1 MMPRS
6 RAAVCAALAA
16 VVLVAAGCRQEQP
29 VWEGP
34 PPTSLAEYGL
44 FVGNGSTQQPTEG
57 VIPYDVNS
65 ELFSD
70 YAEKYRF
77 IKLPPGGQAV
87 YHPDEVFDLPV
98 GTILAKTFA
107 IPHDRRDLKQ
117 GERLI
122 ETRILMHREDGWVGL
137 PYVWNENR
145 TDAKLE
151 LAGGTVD
158 VEWIHDDGQRL
169 TNNYIVPNANQCK
182 GCHKSGDRM
191 IPIGPKARHLNRDF
205 AYAGGIE
212 NQFQHWEKAGV
223 LARAP
228 APADAPRLAVWD
240 DPESGTLDERA
251 RAWLE
256 INCAHCHHPDG
267 PAANSGLDLMASQT
281 NPTEFGVLKSP
292 VAAGRGSGGLLYDI
306 VPGKPDA
313 SILMLRIESTDPDIM
328 MPELGKRLI
337 HEEGVALVREWIAA
351 MEPSPEV
358 EARRPLASEEGRA
371 VARGSAKLRTAAD
384 HAD

>member
-1 MMPRS
+1 MSFPGS
-6 RAAVCAALAA
+6 KTVLCAALAA
-16 VVLVAAGCRQEQP
+16 VVLLLAGCGREQP
-29 VWEGP
+29 MWEGP
-34 PPTSLAEYGL
+34 PPTSLAEYRL
-44 FVGNGSTQQPTEG
+44 FVGDGSTQKPAEG

-70 YAEKYRF
+70 YAEKHRF

-98 GTILAKTFA
+98 GTIIAKTFA
-107 IPHDRRDLKQ
+107 IPHDRRDPKK

-137 PYVWNENR
+137 PYVWNEDW

-158 VEWIHDDGQRL
+158 VEWIHDDGRRR

-191 IPIGPKARHLNRDF
+191 LPIGPKARHLNRDF
-205 AYAGGIE
+205 AYTGGVE
-212 NQFQHWEKAGV
+212 NQLQHWKKAGALV
-223 LARAP
+223 GSPSSAET
-228 APADAPRLAVWD
+228 PRLAVWD

-281 NPTEFGVLKSP
+281 DPTKYGVLKSP

-306 VPGKPDA
+306 VPGQPDA
-313 SILMLRIESTDPDIM
+313 SILMLRIESTDAEIM

-351 MEPSPEV
+351 MEPAPDA
-358 EARRPLASEEGRA
+358 EAHRTLAPAEGHA
-371 VARGSAKLRTAAD
+371 VASGSTSRKSHVR
-384 HAD
+384 